1 MSDDKK
7 KGRKNPKPRHL
18 SSYGKPNNT
27 PLVQPS
33 GKNIFHARFFSIY
46 TIFQILTH
54 CNNFSLETETKSEAK
69 RVCFKTD
76 SDVRKMKQNTSSS
89 RENQLVIKETVME
102 NLPIVTPQIRSD
114 QINDGQDKHE
124 KVKKNSESYGLGL
137 EQCVKIIRELECS
150 GNVESSFRQKF
161 LTWFS
166 LRATAQEINTVK
178 TFMHAFK
185 DDSTA
190 LAEQLV
196 DTFSDCIWRKGPAI
210 GDGGG
215 GGSNGVSCK
224 KPRH

>member
-1 MSDDKK
+1 LWVILLHAGAASNSNLSDDKK

-27 PLVQPS
+27 SPVQPS
-33 GKNIFHARFFSIY
+33 
-46 TIFQILTH
+46 
-54 CNNFSLETETKSEAK
+54 ETETKSEGK

-76 SDVRKMKQNTSSS
+76 ADVRQMKQNTSSS
-89 RENQLVIKETVME
+89 RENQLIIKETVME
-102 NLPIVTPQIRSD
+102 NLPTVTTQFRSD
-114 QINDGQDKHE
+114 QINDRQVKPE
-124 KVKKNSESYGLGL
+124 KSKKNAESYCLGF
-137 EQCVKIIRELECS
+137 EQCVKIIRQLECS

-178 TFMHAFK
+178 TFIHAFK

-210 GDGGG
+210 GDGDG
-215 GGSNGVSCK
+215 GGSNGISCK

>member
-1 MSDDKK
+1 
-7 KGRKNPKPRHL
+7 
-18 SSYGKPNNT
+18 
-27 PLVQPS
+27 
-33 GKNIFHARFFSIY
+33 
-46 TIFQILTH
+46 
-54 CNNFSLETETKSEAK
+54 
-69 RVCFKTD
+69 
-76 SDVRKMKQNTSSS
+76 MKQNTSSS
-89 RENQLVIKETVME
+89 RENQLIIKETVME
-102 NLPIVTPQIRSD
+102 NLPTVTTQFRSD
-114 QINDGQDKHE
+114 QINDRQVKPE
-124 KVKKNSESYGLGL
+124 KSKKNAESYCLGF
-137 EQCVKIIRELECS
+137 EQCVKIIRQLECS

-178 TFMHAFK
+178 AFMHAFK

-210 GDGGG
+210 GDGDG